1 MGSAVG
7 RGSEGYFA
15 GVRAGVPFALVV
27 GVVAFSFG
35 VLARSLGWGVIAPIV
50 FSVATFSV
58 TAQFAVAMVLG
69 AGGGGIDGDR
79 RRSAAERPLLA
90 HRRVRGPV
98 P

>member
-1 MGSAVG
+1 LVSIKAFTENRLSTTEVWMGSAVE

-69 AGGGGIDGDR
+69 AGGGR
-79 RRSAAERPLLA
+79 
-90 HRRVRGPV
+90 
-98 P
+98 

>member
-1 MGSAVG
+1 LVSIKAFTENGPATTEVWMGSALG

-69 AGGGGIDGDR
+69 AGGGR
-79 RRSAAERPLLA
+79 
-90 HRRVRGPV
+90 
-98 P
+98 

>member
-1 MGSAVG
+1 LESIKAFTENGPSTTEVWMGSTVG

-15 GVRAGVPFALVV
+15 GVRAGMPFALVV

-69 AGGGGIDGDR
+69 AGGGR
-79 RRSAAERPLLA
+79 
-90 HRRVRGPV
+90 
-98 P
+98 